1 MASTASCPLPAVN
14 VSYHTIR
21 SDQKVTH
28 FLTRHLLFYTMFSTM
43 TCQTV
48 FRIAI
53 LPRPN
58 LTTLTRI
65 VSYRGITESWI

>member
-1 MASTASCPLPAVN
+1 MASTASCLLPAVN
-14 VSYHTIR
+14 MYHIIR
-21 SDQKVTH
+21 SNQKVTH
-28 FLTRHLLFYTMFSTM
+28 FSYTTSIVYTMFSTM
-43 TCQTV
+43 TWQTV